1 MILIIDIIIQKIL
14 KIYQNGFMKMK
25 KNILVKQNKLLKKML
40 KEKKKDY
47 IQITPLDKP
56 VDKKRWL
63 KFYFQQDLSAKHCK
77 SIKEKKDKKSFDGLL
92 KKLKKV

>member
-47 IQITPLDKP
+47 I
-56 VDKKRWL
+56 
-63 KFYFQQDLSAKHCK
+63 F
-77 SIKEKKDKKSFDGLL
+77 
-92 KKLKKV
+92 